1 MNRQAPLTKG
11 SAIGMYKFAEW
22 LRSERI
28 GSRLSQRQ
36 LAEEIGVERK
46 TLMNY
51 ETRKRAPRL
60 DDICRLMERFGIE
73 QLVIDIRDVD
83 DKSDT

>member
-1 MNRQAPLTKG
+1 MNRQVPLTKG

-36 LAEEIGVERK
+36 LAEKIGVERK
-46 TLMNY
+46 TLMSY
-51 ETRKRAPRL
+51 ETGRRAPRL
-60 DDICRLMERFGIE
+60 DDICRLMEYFGIE
-73 QLVIDIRDVD
+73 QLIIDIRDVA
-83 DKSDT
+83 DKSDI